1 MDWPS
6 PEAAPLTAS
15 IFAASSE
22 VQLSSSYLKHERL
35 LLLAR
40 TAVVGVFFG
49 SLRWF
54 GAPVEGRRDF
64 RHETVTLP
72 DLTSLRIKL
81 IFFFF
86 KSFWRGPGGDLD
98 LAINRDGSGERDW
111 ISTFAGS

>member
-81 IFFFF
+81 FCFF
-86 KSFWRGPGGDLD
+86 KKVFL
-98 LAINRDGSGERDW
+98 
-111 ISTFAGS
+111 AGSRRRLRSRY